1 MDRLYDP
8 KDISVVFCL
17 LVNRQEFIRDQHYEA
32 HHQTVNLTRATLCE
46 LVATRVL
53 RKHSEDN
60 PGRDGLLLLANIL
73 VAGFEPFQ
81 NAPEEVLHHSMRGSQ
96 WFIQKRRGYERK
108 LAALEIAIISESKLF
123 LSSSACR
130 KVVDAV
136 YTGRIVY
143 TPTSFIDLIPDHYKH
158 KTVSL
163 YNPSKASLLNQ
174 YRLVVPRTRN
184 LLEVGHFILL
194 LALYTVT
201 MVHRHGPRVT
211 GWEIAFLVYAA
222 GWVLDEFASTLEHG
236 WQVHTQNLWSF
247 LDIGFVFIYWMYF
260 VMRVAGI
267 ARDDEELGRQ
277 ALDVLACAAPI
288 IFPRI
293 AFNLMSDN
301 VLFLSLRY
309 VPCSLLTS
317 CSFSAHLI
325 SHIIIL
331 CSPITCMLFTACLFH
346 HYIRFTYP

>member
-1 MDRLYDP
+1 M
-8 KDISVVFCL
+8 
-17 LVNRQEFIRDQHYEA
+17 RDQHYEA

-53 RKHSEDN
+53 RKHSEDS

-96 WFIQKRRGYERK
+96 WFVQKRRGYERK

-136 YTGRIVY
+136 YSGRIVY

-184 LLEVGHFILL
+184 LLEIGHFILL

-201 MVHRHGPRVT
+201 MVHRQGPRMT

-247 LDIGFVFIYWMYF
+247 L
-260 VMRVAGI
+260 
-267 ARDDEELGRQ
+267 
-277 ALDVLACAAPI
+277 I
-288 IFPRI
+288 I
-293 AFNLMSDN
+293 
-301 VLFLSLRY
+301 
-309 VPCSLLTS
+309 
-317 CSFSAHLI
+317 
-325 SHIIIL
+325 
-331 CSPITCMLFTACLFH
+331 
-346 HYIRFTYP
+346 

>member
-1 MDRLYDP
+1 M
-8 KDISVVFCL
+8 
-17 LVNRQEFIRDQHYEA
+17 
-32 HHQTVNLTRATLCE
+32 TRAALCE
-46 LVATRVL
+46 LVASRVL

-81 NAPEEVLHHSMRGSQ
+81 NAPEEVLQHSAHVGQ
-96 WFIQKRRGYERK
+96 WFIRGRNGYERK
-108 LAALEIAIISESKLF
+108 LAALEVAIISESKLF
-123 LSSSACR
+123 LSSSACQ

-163 YNPSKASLLNQ
+163 YSPNKASILNQ
-174 YRLVVPRTRN
+174 YRMIVPRTRN
-184 LLEVGHFILL
+184 LLEVGHFIVLL
-194 LALYTVT
+194 VLYTVT

-247 LDIGFVFIYWMYF
+247 LDIGFVFIYWIYF
-260 VMRVAGI
+260 VMRMVGI
-267 ARDDEELGRQ
+267 SRGDDELGRQ

-293 AFNLMSDN
+293 AFNMMSEN
-301 VLFLSLRY
+301 VLFLSLR
-309 VPCSLLTS
+309 
-317 CSFSAHLI
+317 
-325 SHIIIL
+325 
-331 CSPITCMLFTACLFH
+331 
-346 HYIRFTYP
+346 